1 MEEQKKARSIK
12 KFTYRG
18 KDIDALL
25 GLTNEQLIELFPARQ
40 RRRF

>member
-1 MEEQKKARSIK
+1 MESVRKNRSIK

-25 GLTNEQLIELFPARQ
+25 ALSNEQMVDLFPAR
-40 RRRF
+40 

>member
-1 MEEQKKARSIK
+1 MEDVKKARTLK

-25 GLTNEQLIELFPARQ
+25 TLTNE
-40 RRRF
+40 